1 MSTVWN
7 DEIGGSH
14 HYVQG
19 KSILMSHLDSKGATR
34 RGTGFWGERKNC
46 MPVET
51 VEELPKWLRR
61 DMGGV
66 LIGQAGT
73 TLSILGFSGKRNWQN
88 AFAANIAE
96 NFFGALQEGLLEVEI
111 HNGPSVNRETLHS
124 ILADEEIRGS
134 ISEQKREPEKFLNV
148 RSYLKATVDKVE
160 VKTEETENLHLGKC
174 RLKLLVAEGLPKKVA
189 VLRNG
194 MLITDELARLKRFGS
209 YKEFVAVLECRSKKG
224 LSLLRSMEPPRHDD
238 FEPDRLPPDKRHSG
252 RVALQEITSW
262 VRDMLERHAKDPVTE
277 VTSLDE
283 MADFFGDDEE
293 VGTWKQKDENPGGT
307 IIIRQRP
314 VKLKTRPMGKQ
325 SSEMSSIPADGD
337 EFDEDEGD
345 DGDKAKKEGAGT
357 TKKDAGSVSKDGASK
372 HDGNSGSDQKLADR
386 GKRITANGVALR
398 DVRAILIGSTR
409 RRVAFTPGMTGT
421 VNVELQDSGA
431 DTNHL
436 LEVKGTDLGSVV
448 DGRIRGINIT
458 AGERVVIEVELNF
471 EFKGTIRVVAS
482 AV

>member
-1 MSTVWN
+1 MPLGWLRLKTSMYFKSPTITLVCVVGPCINGKPFYAMMKATGQSKKSGTAGGSYGIGKLAPFTVSDLRTIFVSTVWN

-148 RSYLKATVDKVE
+148 RSYLKATVDKVGVSRTHPHE
-160 VKTEETENLHLGKC
+160 RIAMGC
-174 RLKLLVAEGLPKKVA
+174 GA
-189 VLRNG
+189 V
-194 MLITDELARLKRFGS
+194 
-209 YKEFVAVLECRSKKG
+209 
-224 LSLLRSMEPPRHDD
+224 
-238 FEPDRLPPDKRHSG
+238 
-252 RVALQEITSW
+252 
-262 VRDMLERHAKDPVTE
+262 
-277 VTSLDE
+277 
-283 MADFFGDDEE
+283 
-293 VGTWKQKDENPGGT
+293 
-307 IIIRQRP
+307 
-314 VKLKTRPMGKQ
+314 
-325 SSEMSSIPADGD
+325 
-337 EFDEDEGD
+337 
-345 DGDKAKKEGAGT
+345 
-357 TKKDAGSVSKDGASK
+357 
-372 HDGNSGSDQKLADR
+372 
-386 GKRITANGVALR
+386 
-398 DVRAILIGSTR
+398 
-409 RRVAFTPGMTGT
+409 
-421 VNVELQDSGA
+421 
-431 DTNHL
+431 
-436 LEVKGTDLGSVV
+436 
-448 DGRIRGINIT
+448 
-458 AGERVVIEVELNF
+458 
-471 EFKGTIRVVAS
+471 
-482 AV
+482 